1 MTEAQ
6 LATAATTLGAVKG
19 AIAYCTDGAHADH
32 VFFYNGTAWA
42 KIN

>member
-6 LATAATTLGAVKG
+6 LATAATTLSTVKG
-19 AIAYCTDGAHADH
+19 AIAYCTDGTHADH

-42 KIN
+42 RIN